1 MTDKYLVNLSLTHTP
16 SLTSEEAAQK
26 DSMEA
31 LYQNVRDRVSTEHC
45 TRLEIQELYHTI
57 FANKGAGT
65 LAEKIAKR
73 LEVDQEEVLDIG
85 LDTFFNMLME
95 SCSYEDEL
103 TAEVAESA
111 LTCFKD
117 MGLDESE
124 MSMQSFLE
132 NIGLEEREKPQEESE
147 EAEKGST
154 FDNWTVDL
162 VGEGEWVS
170 VPPAL
175 FNRIG
180 NFIELPFPCLIHDIQ
195 VDWVDVI
202 SLETLQSL
210 A

>member
-1 MTDKYLVNLSLTHTP
+1 MTDKNLVNLALAHTP

-26 DSMEA
+26 NTMEA
-31 LYQNVRDRVSTEHC
+31 LYQNVRDRVSAEHC

-57 FANKGAGT
+57 FLQKGEGS
-65 LAEKIAKR
+65 LAEKIANR
-73 LEVDQEEVLDIG
+73 LEVDQEEALDIG
-85 LDTFFNMLME
+85 LDSFFSILME
-95 SCSYEDEL
+95 SPGEL

-111 LTCFKD
+111 LACFKE
-117 MGLDESE
+117 MGLDDSE
-124 MSMQSFLE
+124 MSAQSILE
-132 NIGLEEREKPQEESE
+132 SLGMAESE
-147 EAEKGST
+147 KGTDGAEEVKAGSSYN
-154 FDNWTVDL
+154 NWTVDV

-195 VDWVDVI
+195 DDWVDVI

>member
-1 MTDKYLVNLSLTHTP
+1 MTYKYLVNLSLTHTP
-16 SLTSEEAAQK
+16 SLTAEEVAEK
-26 DSMEA
+26 NTMEA
-31 LYQNVRDRVSTEHC
+31 LYQNVRDRVSAEHC
-45 TRLEIQELYHTI
+45 TRLEIQELYFTI
-57 FANKGAGT
+57 FGDKGAGT

-73 LEVDQEEVLDIG
+73 LEVDQEDALDIG
-85 LDTFFNMLME
+85 LDSFFSILME
-95 SCSYEDEL
+95 SCREDEL

-132 NIGLEEREKPQEESE
+132 NIGLEEREKSQEESA

-154 FDNWTVDL
+154 FDNWAVDL